1 MGGHHHAHEGA
12 NQGDHGRRTRTRMAL
27 SLMITL
33 VFVAVEA
40 AAGIMANSLAL
51 LTDAAHNLTDVA
63 ALALSWYAL
72 NLADRPAHAGKTY
85 GYHRA
90 GILAALVNST
100 TLGCL
105 AVGIC
110 FEAWRR
116 FEAPAPVDAGM
127 LMGMGGAALVVNLVT
142 AWLVSHGAEH
152 DLNLRSAFLHLMGDV
167 LSTLGAI
174 LAGIGIHFTGYGWL
188 DPLASVLIAV
198 LILWNAWLIIRETVE
213 ILLECTPRDIEMS
226 VMVRDMMQSEGV
238 LGVHDLHVWSLSRQ
252 LRFLSAHILVD
263 DISVSEA
270 GRLRDRLAELMEQRY
285 GIRHITLQ
293 FETTPGCSDAL
304 YCNAAR
310 KPHAHPH

>member
-1 MGGHHHAHEGA
+1 
-12 NQGDHGRRTRTRMAL
+12 
-27 SLMITL
+27 
-33 VFVAVEA
+33 
-40 AAGIMANSLAL
+40 
-51 LTDAAHNLTDVA
+51 
-63 ALALSWYAL
+63 
-72 NLADRPAHAGKTY
+72 
-85 GYHRA
+85 
-90 GILAALVNST
+90 
-100 TLGCL
+100 
-105 AVGIC
+105 
-110 FEAWRR
+110 
-116 FEAPAPVDAGM
+116 
-127 LMGMGGAALVVNLVT
+127 VVNLVT